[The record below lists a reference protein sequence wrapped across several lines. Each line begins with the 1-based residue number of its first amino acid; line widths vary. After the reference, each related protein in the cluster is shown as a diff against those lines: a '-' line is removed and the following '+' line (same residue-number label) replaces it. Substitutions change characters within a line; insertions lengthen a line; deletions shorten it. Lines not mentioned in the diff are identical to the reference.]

1 MKPILILLPGWGGS
15 RETWKDFIT
24 DAEQHFQVI
33 CIDLPCFGTEPCPSI
48 VWGVEE
54 YADFVIKK
62 IRSHSD
68 TPVILMGHSFG
79 GQVAAYIAATHK
91 EYVEKLILSGAAAI
105 RPKKLFRRAFFSV
118 LTKCGKLV
126 FSLPGGKRIGVFA
139 KKLFYRSIGSPDY
152 EKTDGIKRSIFQKI
166 IRQDLS
172 SLLPRITAPTLILWG
187 KHDSYVSI
195 ALGKKIH
202 ASIPQSEMYVIDK
215 GKHGLHLTHRE
226 EILASIEAFVFEH
239 DTTI

>member
-15 RETWKDFIT
+15 HETWKEFIA
-24 DAEQHFQVI
+24 DAEKRFQVI
-33 CIDLPCFGTEPCPSI
+33 CIDLPCFGTEPCPSV

-54 YADFVIKK
+54 YADFVMKK
-62 IRSHSD
+62 IRSLTD
-68 TPVILMGHSFG
+68 APVILMGHSFG
-79 GQVAAYIAATHK
+79 GQIAVYIAAMHK

-105 RPKKLFRRAFFSV
+105 RPKKIVRRAFFYV
-118 LTKCGKLV
+118 LAKCGKLV
-126 FSLPGGKRIGVFA
+126 FSLPGCKQIGA
-139 KKLFYRSIGSPDY
+139 RTKKVFYRGIGSPDY

-172 SLLPRITAPTLILWG
+172 PLLPRITAPTLILWG
-187 KHDSYVSI
+187 RRDSYVSL

-202 ASIPQSEMYVIDK
+202 VSIPQSVMCVIDN

-226 EILASIEAFVFEH
+226 EILASIDAFVFED
-239 DTTI
+239 DTSL